1 MSGASHVAIAGAA
14 ENQEGA
20 TVENK
25 EQINPATGEPIG
37 AADKPDNQEQP
48 DGEEQPI
55 PDAGNPKKVPSNAHA
70 SDGAEEV
77 ETEGTFLGLNG
88 HDWMV
93 GGIGVAVGA
102 AVVGTAW
109 ALCSGD

>member
-14 ENQEGA
+14 ENNGQER
-20 TVENK
+20 
-25 EQINPATGEPIG
+25 INPATGEPIG
-37 AADKPDNQEQP
+37 TADKPDTPAQP
-48 DGEEQPI
+48 ASEEQPK
-55 PDAGNPKKVPSNAHA
+55 DDVGNPKKVPQNAHA
-70 SDGAEEV
+70 DGEEV

-93 GGIGVAVGA
+93 GGIGAAAGA
-102 AVVGTAW
+102 AIVGGIW